1 MGRGGR
7 ICSAG
12 RMAGGG
18 SDADEVVKV
27 TMVRRVVMTLAIRFR
42 AG

>member
-7 ICSAG
+7 NCSAG
-12 RMAGGG
+12 RMAGRG
-18 SDADEVVKV
+18 SDADKVVKGTV
-27 TMVRRVVMTLAIRFR
+27 VRRVVMTLAIRFR